1 MYQGVGLRI
10 IGGDLRGK
18 KLHSIRGA
26 KIRPTADRLRES
38 IFNILGL
45 RVRDTVV
52 LDLFA
57 GTGAL
62 GLEALSRGADSA
74 VFIENDK
81 GALSLIE
88 RNIRSCNFNDKAR
101 TIKWDI
107 KKNLNCIKST
117 SPTFDLVFMDPP
129 YNGKAIRPALL
140 NLQRS
145 GALEEDALIIV
156 EHSPLEAIPE
166 DILELTVVDQR
177 RYGKALVSFLNYVV

>member
-1 MYQGVGLRI
+1 MRI

-18 KLHSIRGA
+18 KLHSIRGK

-38 IFNILGL
+38 IFNILGS
-45 RVRDTVV
+45 RARHTVV

-88 RNIRSCNFNDKAR
+88 RNIRSCNFHDKAR
-101 TIKWDI
+101 TVKWDI
-107 KKNLNCIKST
+107 KKNLNCIKLT
-117 SPTFDLVFMDPP
+117 RPTFGLVFMDPP
-129 YNGKAIRPALL
+129 YKGKAIRPSLL
-140 NLQRS
+140 NLFS
-145 GALEEDALIIV
+145 
-156 EHSPLEAIPE
+156 S
-166 DILELTVVDQR
+166 
-177 RYGKALVSFLNYVV
+177 